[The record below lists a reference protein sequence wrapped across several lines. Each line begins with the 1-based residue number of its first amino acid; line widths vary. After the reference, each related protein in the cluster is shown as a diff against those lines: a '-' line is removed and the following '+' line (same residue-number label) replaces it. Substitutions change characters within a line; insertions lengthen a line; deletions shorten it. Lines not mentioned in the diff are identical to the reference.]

1 MSPRLDKDGA
11 VRFQKDQAP
20 LIVFRVDVI
29 LMMGIILVPMF
40 GIIDRFLYPQM
51 FSRFMS
57 YRLLASLAC
66 LVLLLVN
73 RRWNLGHKSLYLGVA
88 AFYAVGLSIIK
99 MILDLGGYSTPYYA
113 GLNLVFIGFSVV
125 IPVSLGI
132 ILLHCAAL
140 YLIYIGLVLLFSQP
154 DNPALLISNNMFLSS
169 ALLIALTAAYINQK
183 LRVREYLLRLD
194 LERLR
199 QKLERYSKGLEIK
212 VRKKDQDLMRK
223 MEELRNGRA
232 LLANT
237 QRASI
242 YGLAKLA
249 ESRDKS
255 TGQHLERIQV
265 YCVLI
270 ARRLSQFEAYQE
282 TMTEDYIAV
291 LVDSCVLHDLGKVAI
306 PDEILLKPDK
316 LTPKEYDVI
325 KTHAAIGGDTLGAID
340 QRLGEKSF
348 IHLGREIAYFHHEC
362 YDGSGYPLGL
372 RGQDIPLAARIV
384 AVADVYDALTSNRC
398 YREAMTHA
406 AAVRLITNGRGSQ
419 FDPEVVDAFLW
430 VQDLIQ
436 KAGQRIHEQDGW
448 ADQGPARSAASARY

>member
-1 MSPRLDKDGA
+1 MSPDLDKDCA
-11 VRFQKDQAP
+11 VRFRKDQAP

-29 LMMGIILVPMF
+29 LVLGIVLVPMF
-40 GIIDRFLYPQM
+40 GIIDYFLYPQM

-57 YRLLASLAC
+57 YRLMASLAC
-66 LVLLLVN
+66 LVLFLIN
-73 RRWNLGHKSLYLGVA
+73 RRWSLGHRSLYLGLI
-88 AFYAVGLSIIK
+88 AFYAVGLGIVK

-113 GLNLVFIGFSVV
+113 GLNLVFIGFSVML
-125 IPVSLGI
+125 PVGLST

-140 YLIYIGLVLLFSQP
+140 YLIYLGLVLLFSLP
-154 DNPALLISNNMFLSS
+154 DNPALFISNNMFLAST
-169 ALLIALTAAYINQK
+169 LLIALTGACINQK
-183 LRVREYLLRLD
+183 LRIREYLLRLD

-199 QKLERYSKGLEIK
+199 RKLERYSKGLEIK
-212 VRKKDQDLMRK
+212 VRKKDQDLMQK

-232 LLANT
+232 LLADT

-265 YCVLI
+265 YCALI
-270 ARRLSQFEAYQE
+270 ARRLCRFEAYRE
-282 TMTEDYIAV
+282 TMTEDYVAV

-306 PDEILLKPDK
+306 PDEILLKPDR
-316 LTPKEYDVI
+316 LTPREYDVI
-325 KTHAAIGGDTLGAID
+325 KTHAAIGGDALGAID
-340 QRLGEKSF
+340 RRLGEKSF

-362 YDGSGYPLGL
+362 YDGNGYPLGL

-419 FDPEVVDAFLW
+419 FDPDVVDAFLW

-436 KAGQRIHEQDGW
+436 KAGQRIHEQDGLV
-448 ADQGPARSAASARY
+448 DQSLVRSAAAAHS